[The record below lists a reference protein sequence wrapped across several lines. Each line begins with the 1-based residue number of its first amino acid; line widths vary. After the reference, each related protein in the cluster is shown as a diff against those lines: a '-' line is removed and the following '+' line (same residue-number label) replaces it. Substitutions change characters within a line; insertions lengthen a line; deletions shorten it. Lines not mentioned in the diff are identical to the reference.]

1 MKIAFLFSGQ
11 GAQYP
16 GMMKDLYE
24 TFQEVHTIL
33 IKQMNACQEIL
44 ARCVFMVRRKNSI

>member
-16 GMMKDLYE
+16 GMMKDLYDLE
-24 TFQEVHTIL
+24 P
-33 IKQMNACQEIL
+33 A
-44 ARCVFMVRRKNSI
+44 VRGEGALRAAPRVLL